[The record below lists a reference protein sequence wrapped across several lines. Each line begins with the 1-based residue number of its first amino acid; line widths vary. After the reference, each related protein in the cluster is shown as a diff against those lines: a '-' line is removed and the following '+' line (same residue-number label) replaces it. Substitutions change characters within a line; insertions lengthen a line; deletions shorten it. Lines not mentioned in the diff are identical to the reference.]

1 MTNPKS
7 CCKIL
12 LQSFHHDCENKA
24 VESPPL
30 YFFYFYAKISCI
42 FIQLVLYLY
51 QHTTRLRRKI
61 ACRFLLHFDPKHCA
75 GGDCVDVRLQAVG
88 DMFLPLTYFYKINSQ
103 TKRSLQHLITAENSA
118 KVRTK
123 KEWLFEFKIFCR
135 RIGQPNL
142 KK

>member
-1 MTNPKS
+1 MIV
-7 CCKIL
+7 KIRRLNL
-12 LQSFHHDCENKA
+12 LRFIFLFLCENRLHIY
-24 VESPPL
+24 S
-30 YFFYFYAKISCI
+30 ISVI
-42 FIQLVLYLY
+42 FISIYDKVKAQNYLSFSPA
-51 QHTTRLRRKI
+51 L
-61 ACRFLLHFDPKHCA
+61 CPKHCA

-123 KEWLFEFKIFCR
+123 KEWLFEFKTFCR